1 MAKKRKKNKKF
12 ARLVVLILTICV
24 VGFVGCKFIGGDE
37 PEKKEEKPKTSTV
50 EIVAVGDNLYH
61 SQIIKYGTN
70 SDGTRDYTSIYEH
83 VKEDVSD
90 ADIAFVNQE
99 TILGGES
106 MELSGYPLFNTPW
119 EAGEALEKTGFDV
132 LTCASNHSM
141 DMGEKGLQKE
151 FEFFENHK
159 DLKEIGIDKTEEE
172 YNSIDYYKKN
182 GIKFALLNYTYGTN
196 GISQPKGKSWSVNL
210 LDEDKITKDVETAK
224 ENADVVIVFPHW
236 GVEYSTDISK
246 EQKKY
251 TKLFSDLGVDIV
263 IGAHPHVI
271 EPVKWIENKETGK
284 KMLVYYSLGNFVSN
298 QPDAIMQLGAMAKI
312 KIEKTGDKVS
322 IKEASAV
329 PLVTHVVDNP
339 LFVRVYKLDDYTD
352 ELANK
357 NHSHSNVKYLKEKS
371 KEILG
376 DFVELKEAS

>member
-1 MAKKRKKNKKF
+1 MAKRRKKKKR
-12 ARLVVLILTICV
+12 ARLVILILVICI
-24 VGFVGCKFIGGDE
+24 FAFIGCEIIGEDKT
-37 PEKKEEKPKTSTV
+37 EKKEAQDETSKV

-61 SQIIKYGTN
+61 DQIIKYGIN
-70 SDGTRDYTSIYEH
+70 NDGTRDYTSIYEH
-83 VKEDVSD
+83 IKEDISD
-90 ADIAFVNQE
+90 ADIAIVNQE
-99 TILGGES
+99 TVLGGDS
-106 MELSGYPLFNTPW
+106 MELKGYPIFNTPW
-119 EAGEALEKTGFDV
+119 EAGDALEDAGFDI

-141 DMGEKGLQKE
+141 DMGEKGLQKQ

-159 DLKEIGIDKTEEE
+159 DLKEVGVNKTEEE

-182 GIKFALLNYTYGTN
+182 GIKFALLNYTFGTN
-196 GISQPKGKSWSVNL
+196 GISQPEGKPWSVNL
-210 LDEDKITKDVETAK
+210 LDENKITKDVKTAK
-224 ENADVVIVFPHW
+224 KNADVVIVFPHW
-236 GVEYSTDISK
+236 GIEYSTDISD
-246 EQKKY
+246 EQKNY
-251 TKLFSDLGVDIV
+251 TELFSKLGVDIV
-263 IGAHPHVI
+263 IGTHPHVI
-271 EPVKWIENKETGK
+271 EPVEWIKNEETGK

-298 QPDAIMQLGAMAKI
+298 QPDAITQLGAMAKI

-357 NHSHSNVKYLKEKS
+357 NHSHSNVKYFKEKS